1 MKAIILAAG
10 ASTRTYP
17 LTLTRPKPL
26 LPLMNGT
33 VLDYTLSLLR
43 DMNVIEEVI
52 LVVNYKKE
60 MIMNHFGDSYKG
72 MRITYVNQDEPMGTG
87 HAVMVT
93 EDLFNHMNDKSV
105 LILNGDDIYS
115 REDVAKVLEKYP
127 SVAVKEV
134 VDPSRFGVFEFK
146 KEDAKLIATSLEEK
160 PQNPKSNLANVGIYH
175 FGIDFFTYLHKVKP
189 SRRGELEITDAI
201 RRFIDWNDIR
211 LIKIQEHWL
220 PIGYP
225 WDLLSANEFL
235 MTLANKMP
243 RPIIDESVKMKGD
256 NVEIVGASIIGKN
269 VILGENVFIKNS
281 IIMDNVT
288 IGAHSIIKDSIIGE
302 NTSIE
307 KECEIIS
314 ETANK
319 MYSKVQGQYVVIN
332 RSKFGCAIGDNVEIA
347 KKATIYPGVKI
358 WPNLSVQNK
367 REIKED
373 ILE

>member
-10 ASTRTYP
+10 SSTRTFP
-17 LTLTRPKPL
+17 LTVTRPKPL

-33 VLDYTLSLLR
+33 VLDYTLGLLR
-43 DMNVIEEVI
+43 DMNVIDEVI

-60 MIMNHFGDSYKG
+60 MIMNRYGDSFKG

-93 EDLFNHMNDKSV
+93 EDLFNSMSDTSV
-105 LILNGDDIYS
+105 LIMNGDDIFS

-127 SVAVKEV
+127 AIAVKEV
-134 VDPSRFGVFEFK
+134 IDPKKFGVFEFK

-160 PQNPKSNLANVGIYH
+160 PENPKSNLANVGIYH
-175 FGIDFFTYLHKVKP
+175 FGIDFFKYLHKVKP

-201 RRFIDWNDIR
+201 RRYIDWNDIR
-211 LIKIQEHWL
+211 LIKIHEHWL

-243 RPIIDESVKMKGD
+243 RPIVDDSVRMKES
-256 NVEIVGASIIGKN
+256 VEIVGASIIGKD
-269 VILGENVFIKNS
+269 VTLGENVYIKNS
-281 IIMDNVT
+281 IIMDGVT
-288 IGAHSIIKDSIIGE
+288 IGADSVIKDSIIGE
-302 NTSIE
+302 NTVIE

-319 MYSKVQGQYVVIN
+319 MYSKIKDEYVVIN
-332 RSKFGCAIGDNVEIA
+332 RSKFGCVIGDNVEIA
-347 KKATIYPGVKI
+347 KKATIHPGVKI
-358 WPNLSVQNK
+358 WPNVSIQNK
-367 REIKED
+367 RDIKED